1 MRTRKITSQQEVAQ
15 LLANTTS
22 VEDVKVIM
30 ALYEELRRYRNLSD
44 EYRSRRRRALEK
56 QVRNLQI
63 FDTQEETDPQE
74 EEMINELMEKINP

>member
-1 MRTRKITSQQEVAQ
+1 MRTRRITSQQEVAQ